1 MVHLGDWFS
10 SHNFANMIP
19 LNRSFYTQITPILNC
34 CCSVDKFTRYRC
46 FNASNKVVLSYWK
59 AKGHIAS
66 ASNQMFNWNFAKWF
80 LIYFQADTLTRYS
93 DTSSFLVY
101 FIHFSFR
108 RSTKSSRALTG
119 ISWSCLFSSRSRL
132 PFPKFQENHLTV
144 KVKLKCFHCF
154 LVRLTLLLPLL

>member
-1 MVHLGDWFS
+1 MVVHLGDWFS

-80 LIYFQADTLTRYS
+80 PIYFQADTLTRYS

-108 RSTKSSRALTG
+108 RSTRIQSCSDRYKLIASIFFTIKIAFSQVSGESSN
-119 ISWSCLFSSRSRL
+119 S
-132 PFPKFQENHLTV
+132 
-144 KVKLKCFHCF
+144 
-154 LVRLTLLLPLL
+154 